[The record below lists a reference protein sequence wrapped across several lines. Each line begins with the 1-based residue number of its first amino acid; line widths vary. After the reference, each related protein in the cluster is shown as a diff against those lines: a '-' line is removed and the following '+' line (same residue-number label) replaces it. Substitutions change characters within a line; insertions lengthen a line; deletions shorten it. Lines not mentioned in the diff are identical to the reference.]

1 MKVFKWKQNLFKA
14 LDKADCFI
22 KWPSLKELDES
33 EDPMKLLAE
42 NIYQRKDIKRKHEM
56 ERHTY
61 RRAV

>member
-42 NIYQRKDIKRKHEM
+42 NIYQRKDIKRKHEH
-56 ERHTY
+56 R
-61 RRAV
+61 